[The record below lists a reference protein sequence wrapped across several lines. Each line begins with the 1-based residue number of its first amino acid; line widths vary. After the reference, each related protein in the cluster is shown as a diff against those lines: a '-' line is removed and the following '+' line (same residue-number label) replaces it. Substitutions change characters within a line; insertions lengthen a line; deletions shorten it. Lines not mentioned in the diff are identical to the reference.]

1 MLVGLDILSS
11 QLYLSDKGPLHSV
24 LFLNWDFCYHQHKIT
39 LGLGF
44 KSREEEKKK
53 ERKKREKE
61 GKRKERKLRIFLVY
75 WSNKVFF

>member
-1 MLVGLDILSS
+1 M
-11 QLYLSDKGPLHSV
+11 
-24 LFLNWDFCYHQHKIT
+24 